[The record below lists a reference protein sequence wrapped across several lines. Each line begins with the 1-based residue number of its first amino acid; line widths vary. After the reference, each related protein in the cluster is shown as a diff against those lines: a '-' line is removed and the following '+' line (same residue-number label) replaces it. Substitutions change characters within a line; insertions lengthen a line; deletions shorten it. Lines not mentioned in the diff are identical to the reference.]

1 MKIFL
6 SGSKAVRSLPEKLTA
21 LLDEYCQQ
29 NCAFLVGDCAGADIL
44 MQKYLY
50 EKGCENVT
58 VYVSGGSVR
67 FHAGRF
73 PIRHIAVPEGIT
85 GFAFFRQKDIAM
97 VHDCDAA
104 VMLWDGK
111 SRGTRCNIADMER
124 LGKPYT
130 VIRIRSSHMK
140 YDVLQFIDSDT
151 LREMLRGQTLAPA
164 VECILI
170 AQSKKPPVKMKLA
183 ALTERAESNPDA
195 AFRTGVYNLRDYAD
209 FADALRKYIAAMQ
222 TALQLTESPVPQ
234 YVYLV
239 QETDLSQETVFTS
252 FASAANA
259 LRRELFEDET
269 RSILRRKLDDP
280 AAQPVIY
287 TINEAGDIVS
297 VSLYED
303 GDWNIEYAFAE
314 LPHTYQ
320 TGDIIEYNDEFYV
333 VANICYADENTRW
346 LKHADSTDLSLY
358 CFGYS
363 PDKAHSCGGTFG
375 HFHVPLL
382 AAERAKPD
390 DLPFDMRPLKGFSL
404 LMKGEMKNTDFLEWK
419 RCFCG
424 TSITFTKCFR
434 KPFRIR

>member
-1 MKIFL
+1 MKVFL
-6 SGSKAVRSLPEKLTA
+6 SGSKTVKSLPEKLTA
-21 LLDEYCQQ
+21 LLDDYCQQ
-29 NCAFLVGDCAGADIL
+29 RCEFLVGDCCGADKL
-44 MQKYLY
+44 MQDYLAA
-50 EKGCENVT
+50 KGYADVT

-85 GFAFFRQKDIAM
+85 GFAFYRQKDIAM
-97 VHDCDAA
+97 AQDCDAA
-104 VMLWDGK
+104 VTLWDGET
-111 SRGTRCNIADMER
+111 RGTRCNIADMER

-170 AQSKKPPVKMKLA
+170 AQSKKQPVKMKLA
-183 ALTERAESNPDA
+183 ALAERAEAYADE
-195 AFRTGVYNLRDYAD
+195 AFRTGVYNLRDSDD

-222 TALQLTESPVPQ
+222 TTLQLTESPVPQ

-269 RSILRRKLDDP
+269 GSILRRKLDDP
-280 AAQPVIY
+280 AAPPVIY
-287 TINEAGDIVS
+287 TLNAAGEIVS
-297 VSLYED
+297 VSIYED
-303 GDWNIEYAFAE
+303 EDWNIEEAFAE

-346 LKHADSTDLSLY
+346 LKHADDTDMSLY

-363 PDKAHSCGGTFG
+363 PDKSHSCGGTFG

-390 DLPFDMRPLKGFSL
+390 ALPFDMRPLKGFSL
-404 LMKGEMKNTDFLEWK
+404 LMKGEMKNTDFLESYSNGQLDDLICYMEK
-419 RCFCG
+419 
-424 TSITFTKCFR
+424 K
-434 KPFRIR
+434 K

>member
-1 MKIFL
+1 MEVFL
-6 SGSKAVRSLPEKLTA
+6 SGSKAVKSLPEKLTA
-21 LLDEYCQQ
+21 LLDDYCQQ
-29 NCAFLVGDCAGADIL
+29 NCAFLVGDCCGADKL
-44 MQKYLY
+44 MQDYLAA
-50 EKGCENVT
+50 KGYADVT

-73 PIRHIAVPEGIT
+73 PLRHIAVPEGIT
-85 GFAFFRQKDIAM
+85 GFAFYRQKDIAM
-97 VHDCDAA
+97 VNDCDAA
-104 VMLWDGK
+104 VMLWDEK
-111 SRGTRCNIADMER
+111 TRGTRCNIADMER

-170 AQSKKPPVKMKLA
+170 AQSKKQPVKMKLA
-183 ALTERAESNPDA
+183 ALAERAEAYADE
-195 AFRTGVYNLRDYAD
+195 AFRTGVYNLPDCEN
-209 FADALRKYIAAMQ
+209 FADALRHYISVMQ
-222 TALQLTESPVPQ
+222 HALQEKDAVSEDYIYQ
-234 YVYLV
+234 AY
-239 QETDLSQETVFTS
+239 TDFKQNNAVFTS
-252 FASAANA
+252 FAAASDY
-259 LRRELFEDET
+259 LRREIIDGITEDECYEV
-269 RSILRRKLDDP
+269 IRRKINDS
-280 AAQPVIY
+280 AAYPVVYLLNADCEIL
-287 TINEAGDIVS
+287 S
-297 VSLYED
+297 VRICDSED
-303 GDWNIEYAFAE
+303 LNIEEAFAE

-333 VANICYADENTRW
+333 VANICFADENTRW

-404 LMKGEMKNTDFLEWK
+404 LMKGEMKNTDFLESYSNGQLDDLICYMEK
-419 RCFCG
+419 
-424 TSITFTKCFR
+424 K
-434 KPFRIR
+434 K